1 MKVTHSPT
9 NLDCIRLIEER
20 SDEFYDTLI
29 EFLRCFEEHYRQ
41 AILTE
46 FFSLEFDYLL
56 N

>member
-1 MKVTHSPT
+1 MKVKQSPT
-9 NLDCIRLIEER
+9 NLDCIRLIEDR

-41 AILTE
+41 AILTQ
-46 FFSLEFDYLL
+46 FFSLEFEFML